1 MSTRASQACAAAAL
15 GLLATLSSAVPVSAA
30 ANAPTGNFSTANAP
44 TGDVA
49 APGAPATD
57 TATAEDIRDIR
68 GPKGILPPWLLP
80 ALLAGVV
87 LLAIGGYAVWR
98 RLQRRP
104 PPRRLEPF
112 EIALQRLEEIRTLL
126 DPSSVREFSIAISDI
141 VRQYIEA
148 RFKVTATHRTTEEFL
163 HDLLAASKSLAAQ
176 RNDTLAAHRDLLEA
190 FLNQCDLAKFAGV
203 SLSRQILESLH
214 ESACRFVIETSKP
227 PPTTETRGVPPP
239 GRDVPLSS
247 PREIPPSARR
257 EVPPPAPPVSARPGG
272 P

>member
-49 APGAPATD
+49 TPGAPATD

-68 GPKGILPPWLLP
+68 GPKGLLPPWLLP

-163 HDLLAASKSLAAQ
+163 HDLLAASNESLAAQ

-214 ESACRFVIETSKP
+214 ESARRFVIETSKP

-239 GRDVPLSS
+239 ARDVPASS
-247 PREIPPSARR
+247 RG
-257 EVPPPAPPVSARPGG
+257 VPPPAPPVSARPGG